1 MAEKYLIV
9 GLGNPGPKYEK
20 SRHNIGF
27 RVIDELVGRYGF
39 GAGRGEKR
47 AQTWDGTINDARV
60 KLAKPQTFMNR
71 SGEAVRSLLDYYD
84 IDIENL
90 LVVHDDLDTPFGSL
104 RLRKSGGHGGQ
115 NGLRSI
121 VQHLGSKDFARLRF
135 GIGRP
140 PGKLDPVNYV
150 LQDFKG
156 DEAIRARELAGRAA
170 DATEVWLN
178 EGIESA
184 MSQFN
189 GDAASESGPKPETEL
204 KAQLLVF
211 QRAHELTPGDPKPL
225 AKLIAIQKK
234 LGLLDEA
241 VDNHLKLA
249 VLFDSLG
256 QPQPANAERVKA
268 VTIRPE
274 LVAVQYEIAE
284 WYLARDN
291 AKKAVA
297 RYLILAEHFRGQDDL
312 SRMQNAV
319 ERALVINPQHPKAL
333 ALQCALQESIA
344 AD

>member
-71 SGEAVRSLLDYYD
+71 SGEALRSLLDYYD

-140 PGKLDPVNYV
+140 PGRMDPVDYV
-150 LQDFKG
+150 LQNFKG
-156 DEAIRARELAGRAA
+156 DEAIHARELAGRAA

-189 GDAASESGPKPETEL
+189 GDAASESGPKPDTEL
-204 KAQLLVF
+204 KAKLLVF

-274 LVAVQYEIAE
+274 LVSVQYEIAE
-284 WYLARDN
+284 WYRARDN

-333 ALQCALQESIA
+333 ALQQALQESIA